1 MNHPSTE
8 SSNPL
13 RQFFWLAIIL
23 LAGAEVMTVSLLSD
37 ARTLNVA
44 GGASQLASYAGDIL
58 KWIITSAAIFALF
71 ISKNLRQVDDML
83 AEGTQPSRY
92 YWAIPLHAVCF
103 VLFLASTLSVFGN
116 SAPANNIQLITW
128 VILTLVTALTFAL
141 LVSQPTNLIRFLSEN
156 KGPLLISILGGL
168 ALLLVSL
175 AARLLWEPLSNL
187 TMHSSHAILDVFYSS
202 LYIDVD
208 EKLLGVNDF
217 IVHIAPECSG
227 VEGMAL
233 ALGVTGAY
241 LYFSRNHLSFPHAYM
256 LLPIAAILALLFNF
270 IRVAALIGI
279 GASISEEIAVEGF
292 HSVAGWI
299 SSVLIAM
306 LIIFVFSSWKKMQ
319 SGTTDAQEPDAETI
333 REAGLATAI
342 LLPFVLFMGAALIAG
357 IFKEDFDYLYPVKLV
372 AAFIAMLIYL
382 KHYELRLP
390 KNLIEPLGLGLCVA
404 VLWIILVP
412 ADPEANETFQT
423 HLFAMPAW
431 LIVIW
436 GVARVLG
443 FWIFAPIVEELVF
456 RCYLLNRISGISLRT
471 DGKVAFS
478 VLAFFVTSVLFG
490 MLHAD
495 WIAGSVAGALF
506 AVARYRSDNMS
517 SPIIAHATANIL
529 VGIWALITQNWILL

>member
-1 MNHPSTE
+1 MDPSTE
-8 SSNPL
+8 SSNSL

-37 ARTLNVA
+37 ARTVTISGVGSHLI
-44 GGASQLASYAGDIL
+44 SYAGDVL
-58 KWIITSAAIFALF
+58 KWMIISAAIFALF
-71 ISKNLRQVDDML
+71 ISKNLKRIDEML
-83 AEGTQPSRY
+83 VEGTERSRY
-92 YWAIPLHAVCF
+92 YWAIPLHVVCF
-103 VLFLASTLSVFGN
+103 VLFLLSTLSIFEN
-116 SAPANNIQLITW
+116 ASAANNTQLLAW
-128 VILTLVTALTFAL
+128 VALTVATAVTFAL
-141 LVSQPTNLIRFLSEN
+141 VVSLPANLINFLSEHKN
-156 KGPLLISILGGL
+156 PLLISILGGL
-168 ALLLVSL
+168 VLLLVSL
-175 AARLLWEPLSNL
+175 ASRLLWEPLSNL
-187 TMHSSHAILDVFYSS
+187 TMHSSHAILELFYDS
-202 LYIDVD
+202 LYIDV
-208 EKLLGVNDF
+208 EGKLLGVNEF

-233 ALGVTGAY
+233 ALGVTAAY
-241 LYFSRNHLSFPHAYM
+241 LYFSRSHLSFPHAFL

-319 SGTTDAQEPDAETI
+319 SGASDVQEPDAEST

-357 IFKEDFDYLYPVKLV
+357 IFKEDFDYLYPVKLA
-372 AAFIAMLIYL
+372 AAFIALLICL

-404 VLWIILVP
+404 ILWVFLVP
-412 ADPEANETFQT
+412 ADPEANATFQT
-423 HLFAMPAW
+423 HLLEMPIW

-436 GVARVLG
+436 GIARVLG

-456 RCYLLNRISGISLRT
+456 RCYLLNRIGGVSLRT
-471 DGKVAFS
+471 DGKLAFS
-478 VLAFFVTSVLFG
+478 VLAFLITSVLFG
-490 MLHAD
+490 LLHAD

-506 AVARYRSDNMS
+506 AVARYRSDTVS

-529 VGIWALITQNWILL
+529 VGVWALMTQNWILL